1 MSTFPSNKPKKKI
14 RKTEREKYWDLNEV
28 FNFIG
33 EKLKGESWHQISD
46 SGTVLGVYENLCSM
60 IRNEFFDLHDA
71 DNSGDELGEIEKESM
86 LTKKSAEII
95 FNQENVINYSFP
107 KNFLVPKEQ
116 FEYVLQ
122 TGKRWTD
129 KNPDPQNNGLIIS
142 KQQTNFTDITYNW
155 MVKVGDKKN
164 LFSYT
169 EITLPTSEAS
179 LTKRLFV
186 EKWEIDFWLDFVQ
199 TKDLARLKSKD
210 VDDDG
215 YVYVDERPSS
225 DRNYVTTFY
234 YKEQLDKFYPK
245 EKFTD
250 YETLTKAWK
259 KDFWISEDEAT
270 KILSQHI
277 LVPEVQRLAS
287 NEDFRKN
294 PSCINDIELPL
305 HKNKRTQFQ
314 NRLVFE
320 SDSKTIRNGFSNSAD
335 IYEERARFV
344 REAVFERSYLEAIEK
359 HYFSNLQRNSK
370 DSAKKK
376 AGRKTTF
383 DEVGVWKIFIESLE
397 GVLNDANNDYAK
409 QAWEAYCKLDAKVQ
423 ATLAFVQN
431 NSITKQNIIAHL
443 LEKTERK
450 MGGKTNLDDKIATPF
465 AKQFPEIPSL

>member
-1 MSTFPSNKPKKKI
+1 MSTFPSTKTKKKI
-14 RKTEREKYWDLNEV
+14 RKIEREKYWDLNEV
-28 FNFIG
+28 FNFLG
-33 EKLKGESWHQISD
+33 EKLRGKTWHHISD
-46 SGTVLGVYENLCSM
+46 SGMVLGIFENLCSM
-60 IRNEFFDLHDA
+60 IRNEFFDLYDA
-71 DNSGDELGEIEKESM
+71 DNSGDELGEVAKKSM

-122 TGKRWTD
+122 TGKRWAD

-179 LTKRLFV
+179 LTKRLFA

-234 YKEQLDKFYPK
+234 YKEQLEKFEPK

-259 KDFWISEDEAT
+259 KDFGINEDEAT

-277 LVPEVQRLAS
+277 LVPEVQKLAS
-287 NEDFRKN
+287 NEDFKKN
-294 PSCINDIELPL
+294 PSCINDIEPPL
-305 HKNKRTQFQ
+305 HK
-314 NRLVFE
+314 
-320 SDSKTIRNGFSNSAD
+320 
-335 IYEERARFV
+335 
-344 REAVFERSYLEAIEK
+344 
-359 HYFSNLQRNSK
+359 
-370 DSAKKK
+370 
-376 AGRKTTF
+376 
-383 DEVGVWKIFIESLE
+383 
-397 GVLNDANNDYAK
+397 K
-409 QAWEAYCKLDAKVQ
+409 QANPISK
-423 ATLAFVQN
+423 
-431 NSITKQNIIAHL
+431 
-443 LEKTERK
+443 
-450 MGGKTNLDDKIATPF
+450 
-465 AKQFPEIPSL
+465 